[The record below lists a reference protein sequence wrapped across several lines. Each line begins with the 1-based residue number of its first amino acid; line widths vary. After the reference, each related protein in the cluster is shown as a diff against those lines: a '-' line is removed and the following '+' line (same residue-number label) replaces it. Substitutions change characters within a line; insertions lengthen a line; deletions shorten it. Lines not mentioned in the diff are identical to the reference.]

1 MKYLWVSSVFAA
13 GLILGGGSAFAE
25 SDNIVTGR
33 AQNPS
38 ESQLLLADASIDL
51 DITMEV
57 VDEDVQSSKDIT
69 NIIELPLRSQY
80 REGERPQEQP
90 GNGPEFSNGPGEGQ
104 DHGPNPFTEGNQDS
118 QQNSNRPDDA
128 GQPDAVSRPDDAGR
142 PDAVTDNAGRPDAVT
157 DNGNRPDTVT
167 DNASRPDTVS
177 PGEMDNRDNASA
189 GPSDSGAKGDAT
201 QNKESNKIR

>member
-33 AQNPS
+33 AQNLS

-104 DHGPNPFTEGNQDS
+104 GHGPNPFTEGKQDS

-142 PDAVTDNAGRPDAVT
+142 PDTVTDNAGRPD
-157 DNGNRPDTVT
+157 TVT
-167 DNASRPDTVS
+167 DNAGRPDTVS

-201 QNKESNKIR
+201 QKQEIKQKGN